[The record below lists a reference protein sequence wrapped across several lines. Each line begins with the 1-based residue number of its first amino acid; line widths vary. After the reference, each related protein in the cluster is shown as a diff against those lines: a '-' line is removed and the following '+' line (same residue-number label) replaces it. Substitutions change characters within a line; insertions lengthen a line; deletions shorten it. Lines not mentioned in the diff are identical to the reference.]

1 MAAGEGGA
9 PTREGGRRPGRRSA
23 VLVAVAVLGCVVAA
37 ALAYSTITRPTTD
50 PRIDIAAGQA
60 IAVAEDVTTT
70 LTTEAED
77 RRYLDDDLFE
87 SEMVAFVDERVG
99 DALVEQGDGRVV
111 WSKFILA
118 SADNL
123 AGGWPPR
130 STRCCASR
138 SPWTATRRRSS
149 GWSTPGATP
158 SRRACTRTPSTST
171 CCPRGRL
178 SALRRDERLARVAA
192 RR

>member
-23 VLVAVAVLGCVVAA
+23 VLVAVAVVGCVVAA

-60 IAVAEDVTTT
+60 VAVAEDVTTT

-123 AGGWPPR
+123 AGGWLATSFYAVLCVEVTVDRHATPLVR
-130 STRCCASR
+130 MVDARCDPEQAR
-138 SPWTATRRRSS
+138 LYPDAFDVDLLSPWPPERSE
-149 GWSTPGATP
+149 T
-158 SRRACTRTPSTST
+158 
-171 CCPRGRL
+171 
-178 SALRRDERLARVAA
+178 
-192 RR
+192 